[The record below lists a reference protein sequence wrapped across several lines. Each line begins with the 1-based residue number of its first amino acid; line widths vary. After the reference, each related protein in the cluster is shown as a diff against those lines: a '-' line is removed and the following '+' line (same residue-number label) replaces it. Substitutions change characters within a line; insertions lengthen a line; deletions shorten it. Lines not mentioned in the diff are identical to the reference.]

1 MMCAVMGVTVAVE
14 LPKRDS
20 FAGGVYANLRGQ
32 CLYGIFRG
40 GGAGR
45 GCRGGGPAY
54 GRIPGWH
61 LHPGAWGHGYASES
75 AEAVLAHAFA
85 LGLNR
90 VLAVTNKNNAASQ
103 AVARRIGMAHIG
115 TTTDFYNTE
124 FFRWHLRIRVTLES
138 SGQGRLTDT
147 MCPAT
152 GPSPGAA
159 SDLGPYN
166 EPS

>member
-1 MMCAVMGVTVAVE
+1 MGI
-14 LPKRDS
+14 R
-20 FAGGVYANLRGQ
+20 R
-32 CLYGIFRG
+32 CLHNGFLEG
-40 GGAGR
+40 NHESGEVS
-45 GCRGGGPAY
+45 GGGPAY

-115 TTTDFYNTE
+115 TTTDF
-124 FFRWHLRIRVTLES
+124 
-138 SGQGRLTDT
+138 
-147 MCPAT
+147 
-152 GPSPGAA
+152 
-159 SDLGPYN
+159 
-166 EPS
+166 

>member
-1 MMCAVMGVTVAVE
+1 MGATVAVE
-14 LPKRDS
+14 PPKRDS
-20 FAGGVYANLRGQ
+20 FAGGVYANPGDQ
-32 CLYGIFRG
+32 YLYGIFG
-40 GGAGR
+40 AAGGAG
-45 GCRGGGPAY
+45 GCRGEGPAY

-124 FFRWHLRIRVTLES
+124 CELFSIERE
-138 SGQGRLTDT
+138 Q
-147 MCPAT
+147 
-152 GPSPGAA
+152 
-159 SDLGPYN
+159 
-166 EPS
+166 